1 MSCWAQQVGTGGMR
15 DKNLSQGCPHHHQPQ
30 QGTNCQHTHH
40 SLPLIHG
47 LDTLTQ
53 NQTLGV
59 LHQTHNLPTLG
70 ALNPPTL
77 TLGAQ
82 APPTLILSQAIQTHG
97 VLTQTLHL
105 AQIHG
110 VQTLQNQIKM
120 HGQEMV
126 GRSTRV
132 TTICITGTAKAKE
145 EK

>member
-30 QGTNCQHTHH
+30 QGTNYQHTHH

-59 LHQTHNLPTLG
+59 LHQTYNLPTLG

-82 APPTLILSQAIQTHG
+82 APPTLILSQANSNSPFSSNSWSSNSSKSN
-97 VLTQTLHL
+97 
-105 AQIHG
+105 
-110 VQTLQNQIKM
+110 QNAWSRNGWKKYKGHNNLYYRHSQ
-120 HGQEMV
+120 
-126 GRSTRV
+126 S
-132 TTICITGTAKAKE
+132 
-145 EK
+145 